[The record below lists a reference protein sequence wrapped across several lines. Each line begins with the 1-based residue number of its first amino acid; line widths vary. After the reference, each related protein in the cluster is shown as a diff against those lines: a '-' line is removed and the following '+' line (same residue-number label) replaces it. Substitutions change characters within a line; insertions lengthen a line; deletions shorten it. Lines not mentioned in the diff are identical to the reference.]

1 MGGNVFRPRPPSGK
15 RERLCFGHGR
25 KLEIAEKPPVAH
37 KRNAELPNFRSSLV
51 SETQNRSISVL
62 PTPWKVRI
70 AHFLRFQPLG
80 KAKSLI
86 FCASNPLESQKTG
99 KNRLSSRDDERKTV
113 KTAFHPRMKS
123 EKREKERFRRGGKSE
138 SPNFHVS
145 AQAEN
150 QKQIKTAFPPR
161 RKIKNCQKLRFR
173 PGGKPKTDKN
183 GFSATAEKPEMGKN
197 TKSSRTILSSR
208 RLSGYACDRPDA
220 RRLKTDFT
228 SEKLDF

>member
-1 MGGNVFRPRPPSGK
+1 MDN
-15 RERLCFGHGR
+15 GR
-25 KLEIAEKPPVAH
+25 KTA
-37 KRNAELPNFRSSLV
+37 N
-51 SETQNRSISVL
+51 SEFH
-62 PTPWKVRI
+62 PT
-70 AHFLRFQPLG
+70 
-80 KAKSLI
+80 
-86 FCASNPLESQKTG
+86 
-99 KNRLSSRDDERKTV
+99 DDGRKTRIS
-113 KTAFHPRMKS
+113 AFHPRMKS
-123 EKREKERFRRGGKSE
+123 EKREKERFRRGGTSE
-138 SPNFHVS
+138 SPNFHGS